1 MLKRLLHALGPEPLP
16 ALSLDNYLSTRLPD
30 TYDSYEL
37 ADKVRRAMRKIGL
50 RNGKAEIYHFAD
62 AVTGTVIFTV
72 RVSGEVGFFRR
83 RAASGYLGRA
93 GNLASELSGTSTISI
108 EYLPHAYWYCG
119 SVTSSAWRA
128 VA

>member
-1 MLKRLLHALGPEPLP
+1 MLKRFLHALRPEPLP
-16 ALSLDNYLSTRLPD
+16 ALCLDDYLSELLPG

-37 ADKVRRAMRKIGL
+37 TDKVRRSMRKLWL
-50 RNGKAEIYHFAD
+50 RNAKSEIHHFAD
-62 AVTGTVIFTV
+62 AESGTVIFTV
-72 RVSGEVGFFRR
+72 RVSGEVGIFRQ

-93 GNLASELSGTSTISI
+93 GDLVSELSGTSKISI

-128 VA
+128 QP